1 MKMHKRLSQI
11 AVALTVVSLAG
22 TAAAA
27 NIVGAQ
33 SAGSGAST
41 ITVGESQVPF
51 GPHTAGKAG
60 VGISSYAAGIKV
72 DFQGLTPS
80 SAATELHPGTD
91 KGMTVYQL
99 HDPITTGT
107 PGDPNNP
114 AHAGLGSFNFVKV
127 GTGDVWF
134 GEWSTNGNTGSPTYQ
149 NRQVYYV
156 GDKTGYTAATGTAV
170 GYTLTGLHRYGAN
183 THLTGSLTANFSSR
197 TFHGDLSIGATQ
209 IRLGTSGSQIAFD
222 TNGHFD
228 AANAGQWVIPGNF
241 VLKTGDVKGDFFGAQ
256 AATVAGIVDF
266 GDQSMNI
273 AWGGTK
279 N

>member
-1 MKMHKRLSQI
+1 MKMHKRISQL
-11 AVALTVVSLAG
+11 ALALTVVSVAG
-22 TAAAA
+22 SAAAA
-27 NIVGAQ
+27 NIVGTQ
-33 SAGSGAST
+33 STGTGASY
-41 ITVGESQVPF
+41 ITVGASQVPF
-51 GPHTAGKAG
+51 GPHTAGISG
-60 VGISSYAAGIKV
+60 VGISSYAGGAKV

-80 SAATELHPGTD
+80 SAATALTPS
-91 KGMTVYQL
+91 MTVYRL
-99 HDPITTGT
+99 HDPITPGT
-107 PGDPNNP
+107 PGNPNDP
-114 AHAGLGSFNFVKV
+114 AHFGLGSFSFVKV
-127 GTGDVWF
+127 GSGDVWF

-170 GYTLTGLHRYGAN
+170 GYTLTGLHQYGAN

-209 IRLGTSGSQIAFD
+209 IRLGSSGSQIAFD

-228 AANAGQWVIPGNF
+228 AANAGQWVIPGNVVF
-241 VLKTGDVKGDFFGAQ
+241 ATGAVKGDFFGAG
-256 AATVAGIVDF
+256 AAAVAGIVDF
-266 GDQSMNI
+266 DNPAMKI